1 MTLQLLHSEFPYIW
15 WKFDFFLSV
24 QLKIIVEKGFYG
36 KVRTIREKEGGEGVL
51 RQKVASHNVYVTKR
65 SITQRSINTYVLENL
80 TF

>member
-1 MTLQLLHSEFPYIW
+1 M
-15 WKFDFFLSV
+15 

-36 KVRTIREKEGGEGVL
+36 KVKTIREREGAGEGEGVL

>member
-1 MTLQLLHSEFPYIW
+1 M
-15 WKFDFFLSV
+15 

-36 KVRTIREKEGGEGVL
+36 KVRTIREREGGGVL